1 MNAKTIDGPKADEP
15 VDGRKAGQPVEP
27 GTRTDRDELEELEV
41 RLFLEAIHAR
51 YGYDLR
57 GYSMESMRR
66 RARAALAKSGLPHLG
81 ELQHRVL
88 ADPQLFAR
96 VIEDLTVQVSEMF
109 RDPSSLRTFR
119 ERVVPVLRT
128 YPLLNIWLSG
138 CATGEEAY
146 SMAVLLVEEGL
157 YDRCQIYATDISPRA
172 LEHAKQGIY
181 PARHLATYR
190 DNYAASGGAK
200 ELEAYYT
207 GAYDQIAF
215 AAPLRQNILFFQHN
229 LVTDHVFAEMQVIF
243 CRNVLIYF
251 GAELRDRV
259 LDKLAQSLVPGGF
272 LCLGSGERLSRRS
285 LERFGELSARER
297 IYRLKG

>member
-1 MNAKTIDGPKADEP
+1 MSAKT
-15 VDGRKAGQPVEP
+15 VDGREPGEPVEP
-27 GTRTDRDELEELEV
+27 GPRTDRDEIEELEV
-41 RLFLEAIHAR
+41 RLFLEALHAR

-57 GYSMESMRR
+57 GYAPASMRR
-66 RARAALAKSGLPHLG
+66 RARSVLARWGLPHLG

-88 ADPQLFAR
+88 EDPQLFAQ
-96 VIEDLTVQVSEMF
+96 VIEDLTVQVSELF

-146 SMAVLLVEEGL
+146 SMAVLLEEEGL

-181 PARHLATYR
+181 PVRHLATYR
-190 DNYAASGGAK
+190 ANYAAAGGAK
-200 ELEAYYT
+200 DLGDYYT
-207 GAYDQIAF
+207 AAYDQIAF
-215 AAPLRQNILFFQHN
+215 GAALRRNILFFQHN

-251 GAELRDRV
+251 GVELRDRV
-259 LDKLAQSLVPGGF
+259 LDKLTQSLVPGGF
-272 LCLGSGERLSRRS
+272 LCLGSGERLSRRGPP
-285 LERFGELSARER
+285 RFVEVAAHER
-297 IYRLKG
+297 IYRLKE

>member
-1 MNAKTIDGPKADEP
+1 MNARTRDGVDADEP
-15 VDGRKAGQPVEP
+15 AAP
-27 GTRTDRDELEELEV
+27 GTRTDRDEIEELEV

-57 GYSMESMRR
+57 GYSVISMRR
-66 RARAALAKSGLPHLG
+66 RVVAALARSGLAHLG

-88 ADPQLFAR
+88 EEPQLFAR

-109 RDPSSLRTFR
+109 RDPASLRMFR

-138 CATGEEAY
+138 CAKGEEAY
-146 SMAVLLVEEGL
+146 SMAVLLTEEGL

-172 LEHAKQGIY
+172 LDHAKHGIY
-181 PARHLATYR
+181 PARQLATYQA
-190 DNYAASGGAK
+190 NYAAAGGTQD
-200 ELEAYYT
+200 LGAYYT
-207 GAYDQIAF
+207 AAYDQIAF
-215 AAPLRQNILFFQHN
+215 GASLRRNILFFQHN

-251 GAELRDRV
+251 GSDLRDRV
-259 LDKLAQSLVPGGF
+259 MDKLAQSLVPGGF
-272 LCLGSGERLSRRS
+272 LCLGSAERLSRHGAQ
-285 LERFGELSARER
+285 RFGELAASER

>member
-1 MNAKTIDGPKADEP
+1 MNAKGLD
-15 VDGRKAGQPVEP
+15 AGEPVEP
-27 GTRTDRDELEELEV
+27 GTRTDQDEIEELEV
-41 RLFLEAIHAR
+41 RLFLDAIHAR

-57 GYSMESMRR
+57 GYSAMSMRR
-66 RARAALAKSGLPHLG
+66 RVRVALAKSGLPHLG

-88 ADPQLFAR
+88 EDPRLFAR
-96 VIEDLTVQVSEMF
+96 VIEDLMVQVSEMF

-146 SMAVLLVEEGL
+146 SMAVLLAEEGL

-172 LEHAKQGIY
+172 LEHAKQGIF
-181 PARHLATYR
+181 PARHLATYQA
-190 DNYAASGGAK
+190 NYTAAGGTK
-200 ELEAYYT
+200 DLGDYYT
-207 GAYDQIAF
+207 AAYDQIAF
-215 AAPLRQNILFFQHN
+215 RASLRRNILFFQHN
-229 LVTDHVFAEMQVIF
+229 LVTDHVFAQMQVIF

-251 GAELRDRV
+251 GADLRDRV
-259 LDKLAQSLVPGGF
+259 LEKFAQTLVPGGF
-272 LCLGSGERLSRRS
+272 LCLGSGERLSRRG
-285 LERFGELSARER
+285 LEKFGDLAASER